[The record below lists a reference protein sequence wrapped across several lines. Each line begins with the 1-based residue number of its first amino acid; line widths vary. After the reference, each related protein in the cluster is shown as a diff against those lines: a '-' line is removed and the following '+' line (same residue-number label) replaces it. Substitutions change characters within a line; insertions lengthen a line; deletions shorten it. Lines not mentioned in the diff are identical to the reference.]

1 MKSKKGFTIVE
12 LMAVVIILVF
22 LSLMSIAIVS
32 KISERSRMRAFVKEA
47 NVIAR
52 AAVNKYYDDK
62 ILDETVRDDMYNGTA
77 NGKVCYSIPDNLI
90 GKYVVKDQNEKY
102 RGSVELCYASNCTYQ
117 TKVWLTNGKKYYI
130 NGKTSIKDEN
140 DIDHSTNIENFESC
154 GYDTIGSYRG
164 SPSSAEFD
172 YTGDEQRLTVLKN
185 GYYKLE
191 VWGAQG
197 GSQAP
202 NLGGFG
208 AYSYGEYE
216 LKKGDVLYINVGGQG
231 NSNCS
236 GNCSGGYN
244 GGGSSTNGW
253 ASGGGATSITLE
265 SGTINTAPEF
275 NSKNH
280 ILIVASGGGGVHS
293 TSQNDYKHGMGIC
306 PSDWS
311 CARYSPGSAKTNSA
325 GGGGY
330 KGINTDWTGAGGI
343 SYTSNS
349 KLRNGVTYCYKC
361 YESTNASMRTV
372 SSSDR
377 SIYPKSKVPK
387 LGNGYAKITYLGS
400 YQIAYVLDGGKLAE
414 FKSNPGSYSV
424 ETDDFTL
431 NNPSKV
437 NYDFIGW
444 SDGTNLFN
452 RNSSPYKSGYYLT
465 NTGAEVSNA
474 DFAIYQVSVEP
485 NSKYFL
491 FNSGNTRD
499 PSYAIYDASGN
510 LISAKNYNKT
520 KNLTF
525 TTPNNASYI
534 RFSVITK
541 SNRSDFDRTTFRI
554 EKVQETVTIP
564 KGSSGNKSFT
574 ARYTPVIY
582 NITYNLNGSTVSES
596 NPNPTTYNVETPTF
610 TLVNPTRDGYA
621 FIGWTGSNGSTAQ
634 SSVSI
639 NNGSIGDKTYN
650 AFLQKFAKVTFDYNV
665 PEYTFEKTTSS
676 IMETKTL
683 FNYDYDM
690 IIDMVY
696 NLPTSGRRYL
706 LIGNYN
712 ASANMNLEIN
722 TSNKVR
728 VFESGDRSFTS
739 ELTIGE
745 DVHGVLT
752 YTANGKAYTYDF
764 TSASSSGTT
773 SGTFRQ
779 SGWTG
784 NTFRIGQDYRGAADF
799 TGYTLKSLKIT
810 HYYVPSKFPSNVTLP
825 GYTFDGWYTAAVGG
839 TLVTAEN
846 IGSYENQ
853 TVYAHWTLNE

>member
-22 LSLMSIAIVS
+22 LSLMSIAVVT

-47 NVIAR
+47 NVISR
-52 AAVNKYYDDK
+52 AAINKYYDDK
-62 ILDETVRDDMYNGTA
+62 ILDEMVIDDMYNGTVK
-77 NGKVCYSIPDNLI
+77 GKVCYSIPDNLL
-90 GKYVVKDQNEKY
+90 GKYVLKDQKEKY
-102 RGSVELCYASNCTYQ
+102 RGSVELCYAKDCTYQ
-117 TKVWLTNGKKYYI
+117 TKIWFTNGKKYYI

-140 DIDHSTNIENFESC
+140 DVEHSTNIENFDSC

-164 SPSSAEFD
+164 SASSAEFD
-172 YTGDEQRLTVLKN
+172 YTGGEQRLTVLKS
-185 GYYKLE
+185 GYYRLE

-197 GSQAP
+197 GSKTP
-202 NLGGFG
+202 NLGGYG
-208 AYSYGEYE
+208 AYSSGEYE

-231 NSNCS
+231 SGSCS
-236 GNCSGGYN
+236 GTCSGGYN
-244 GGGSSTNGW
+244 GGGSSINGW
-253 ASGGGATSITLE
+253 ASGGGATSIALE
-265 SGTINTAPEF
+265 SGTIDTVPKF
-275 NSKNH
+275 NSKSH
-280 ILIVASGGGGVHS
+280 LLIAASGGGGVHS
-293 TSQNDYKHGMGIC
+293 TSQNDSRHAMGVC
-306 PSDWS
+306 PSDWA
-311 CARYSPGSAKTNSA
+311 CGRYSPGSAKTNSA

-330 KGINTDWTGAGGI
+330 NGVNTDWTGAGGL

-349 KLRNGVTYCYKC
+349 KLRNGVTYCYRC
-361 YESTNASMRTV
+361 IESSAATTKTI
-372 SSSDR
+372 SSSDK
-377 SIYPKSKVPK
+377 SIYAKSNVPK
-387 LGNGYAKITYLGS
+387 LGNGFAKITYLGG
-400 YQIAYVLDGGKLAE
+400 YQISYVLDGGQLAE
-414 FKSNPGSYSV
+414 FKTNPSSYSV
-424 ETDDFTL
+424 ESDDITL

-444 SDGTNLFN
+444 SDSTNLFN
-452 RNSSPYKSGYYLT
+452 RNSNPYKSGYYLT

-474 DFAIYQVSVEP
+474 DYAIYQVSVEP

-541 SNRSDFDRTTFRI
+541 SSRSDFDRTTFKI
-554 EKVQETVTIP
+554 EKVQETLTIP
-564 KGSSGNKSFT
+564 KGSSGNKTFT

-610 TLVNPTRDGYA
+610 TLVSPTRDGYA

-650 AFLQKFAKVTFDYNV
+650 AVLQKFVKLTFNYNL
-665 PEYTFEKTTSS
+665 PEYTFETTASA
-676 IMETKTL
+676 IMESKI
-683 FNYDYDM
+683 FNNYDYDLT
-690 IIDMVY
+690 IDMIY

-706 LIGNYN
+706 LIGNFNAN
-712 ASANMNLEIN
+712 ASLNLEIN
-722 TSNKVR
+722 TENKIR
-728 VFESGDRSFTS
+728 VYENGDRAFSS
-739 ELTIGE
+739 ALTIGE
-745 DVHGVLT
+745 DVHGILN
-752 YTANGKAYTYDF
+752 YTASDKSFTYDY
-764 TSASSSGTT
+764 TSNSSSGTL
-773 SGTFRQ
+773 SGTFRP
-779 SGWTG
+779 SGFA
-784 NTFRIGQDYRGAADF
+784 NASLRLGQDYRGGTTF
-799 TGYTLKSLKIT
+799 TGFTIKSLIIT
-810 HYYVPSKFPSNVTLP
+810 HSIIPSKFPSNVTLP
-825 GYTFDGWYTAAVGG
+825 GYTFNGWYTAAVGG

>member
-22 LSLMSIAIVS
+22 LSLMSIAVVT

-90 GKYVVKDQNEKY
+90 GKYVVKDQNENY

-154 GYDTIGSYRG
+154 GYDSIGSYRG

-202 NLGGFG
+202 KLGGFG

-244 GGGSSTNGW
+244 GGGSSINGW
-253 ASGGGATSITLE
+253 ASGGGATSIALE
-265 SGTINTAPEF
+265 SGTIDKAPKF
-275 NSKNH
+275 HSKNNL
-280 ILIVASGGGGVHS
+280 LIAASGGGGVHS
-293 TSQNDYKHGMGIC
+293 TSQNDSKHGMSVC

-330 KGINTDWTGAGGI
+330 NGVNTDWTGAGGL

-349 KLRNGVTYCYKC
+349 KLRNGVTYCYRC
-361 YESTNASMRTV
+361 VESSAAATKTI

-387 LGNGYAKITYLGS
+387 IGNGYAKITYLGS

-465 NTGAEVSNA
+465 NAGAEVSNA
-474 DFAIYQVSVEP
+474 DYAIYQVSVEP

-525 TTPNNASYI
+525 TTPSNASYI
-534 RFSVITK
+534 RFSVITN
-541 SNRSDFDRTTFRI
+541 SNRSDFDRTTFRV

-574 ARYTPVIY
+574 ARYTPVLY

-610 TLVNPTRDGYA
+610 TLVSPARDGYA
-621 FIGWTGSNGSTAQ
+621 FIGWTGSNGSTVQ

-639 NNGSIGDKTYN
+639 NNGSTGDKSYTANFVKFTKHTFNYN
-650 AFLQKFAKVTFDYNV
+650 L
-665 PEYTFEKTTSS
+665 PEYTFETIASA
-676 IMETKTL
+676 IMESRI
-683 FNYDYDM
+683 FNNYDYDLT
-690 IIDMVY
+690 IDMIY
-696 NLPTSGRRYL
+696 NLPTSGKRYL
-706 LIGNYN
+706 LIGNWN
-712 ASANMNLEIN
+712 TNGSLNLEIN
-722 TSNKVR
+722 TENKIR
-728 VFESGDRSFTS
+728 VHENGDRAISS
-739 ELTIGE
+739 ALTIGE
-745 DVHGVLT
+745 DVHGILN
-752 YTANGKAYTYDF
+752 YTASDKSFTYDY
-764 TSASSSGTT
+764 TSNSSSGTL
-773 SGTFRQ
+773 SGTFRP
-779 SGWTG
+779 SGFA
-784 NTFRIGQDYRGAADF
+784 NASLRLGQDYRGGTTF
-799 TGYTLKSLKIT
+799 TGFTIKSLIIT
-810 HYYVPSKFPSNVTLP
+810 HSIIPSKFPSNVTLP
-825 GYTFDGWYTAAVGG
+825 GYTFDGWYTAKVGG

-853 TVYAHWTLNE
+853 TLYAHWTLNE